1 MFTKTAN
8 RRIQFFFSWFLRD
21 KNRLHSNFL
30 SSKERFIFF
39 NSHLVNGP
47 DFRAHYLNICKL
59 LLRPHRLRWHYERV
73 SLTSSNWRKPFFT
86 QFEYMRNRN
95 IDQDLV
101 NSLFIT
107 NSLTRFLRDRQL
119 CYLLA
124 NRTAT
129 QRQHQDCRIPSF
141 NKLKIQS
148 KYYTS
153 VPELRLRLRTF
164 TNELDEK
171 IYIRK
176 PDKCPSPNCTFKIV
190 LFHCRL

>member
-1 MFTKTAN
+1 MFTKTASDCS
-8 RRIQFFFSWFLRD
+8 IVESIFFSWFLYD
-21 KNRLHSNFL
+21 KKRLPSNFL
-30 SSKERFIFF
+30 SSNERFIFF

-47 DFRAHYLNICKL
+47 DFRTHYLKIFTL
-59 LLRPHRLRWHYERV
+59 LLRPHCLRWHYERV

-129 QRQHQDCRIPSF
+129 QRQHQDCRSPSF
-141 NKLKIQS
+141 NKLKIRS
-148 KYYTS
+148 
-153 VPELRLRLRTF
+153 
-164 TNELDEK
+164 N
-171 IYIRK
+171 I
-176 PDKCPSPNCTFKIV
+176 
-190 LFHCRL
+190 

>member
-1 MFTKTAN
+1 
-8 RRIQFFFSWFLRD
+8 
-21 KNRLHSNFL
+21 
-30 SSKERFIFF
+30 
-39 NSHLVNGP
+39 
-47 DFRAHYLNICKL
+47 
-59 LLRPHRLRWHYERV
+59 
-73 SLTSSNWRKPFFT
+73 
-86 QFEYMRNRN
+86 MRNRN

-107 NSLTRFLRDRQL
+107 NSLTRFLRARQL

-153 VPELRLRLRTF
+153 VPELRLGLRTF

-176 PDKCPSPNCTFKIV
+176 PDKCPIYPNCTFKIV